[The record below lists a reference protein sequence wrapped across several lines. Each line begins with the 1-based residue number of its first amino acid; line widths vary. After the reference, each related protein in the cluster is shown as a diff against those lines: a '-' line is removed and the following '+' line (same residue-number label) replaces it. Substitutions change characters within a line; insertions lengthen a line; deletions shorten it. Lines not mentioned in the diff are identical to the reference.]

1 MKKSSVLAVT
11 LLLLL
16 TLSSCG
22 GEESAGK
29 GMTVTSTSPSVGDI
43 MQNAGQQEAAADT
56 GEGAPGKTAAVS
68 PAENAA
74 EVEVDI
80 DLTTLSS
87 TMVYSEVYDIMMDP
101 EAYVGKV
108 IRMRGQALSS
118 YYEPTDQTYYSII
131 IADATACCAQGIEY
145 VLTDGYTYPADDDTA
160 TITGTFESYE
170 EEGAVWYH
178 LTDAVVEA

>member
-1 MKKSSVLAVT
+1 MKKILGI
-11 LLLLL
+11 LLSFMVL
-16 TLSSCG
+16 TLAACG
-22 GEESAGK
+22 GQETTASK
-29 GMTVTSTSPSVGDI
+29 GISVSSTSPTVGDI
-43 MQNAGQQEAAADT
+43 MQGGGQQDETATQDTAPQGVTNTTKAADV
-56 GEGAPGKTAAVS
+56 A
-68 PAENAA
+68 
-74 EVEVDI
+74 VDI

-108 IRMRGQALSS
+108 IRMQGQALSS

-145 VLTDGYTYPADDDTA
+145 VLAEGYVYPADEETA

-178 LTDAVVEA
+178 LTNAVVDS